1 MKTYHKL
8 FIGLCIGATGLASCS
23 DFDEVN
29 TSPSAVEI
37 EYVKPDY
44 MLNNSIK
51 LAQQDPDVAER
62 TVVYN
67 WASAARIC
75 GEMSFLNVGR
85 YSDDYNSAYYDQVTN
100 WLKYASLA
108 IQIADETTDQTEHEA
123 EFYPNVKAFARIWR
137 ACLIAEF
144 TDTFGPY
151 PIEAFNG
158 ENPEFN
164 SVEEV
169 YTFILSEL
177 KEATQA
183 IDTTVEPTT
192 EEAAGDPG
200 FGYNATQWKKFGNSL
215 RLRYAMR
222 LSEAS
227 PATAQTEFEEA
238 AAEELITTLDDM
250 YAVQEYTG
258 WSAWDGIYT
267 RSWDDQA
274 LSSTMSNILVGLGGI
289 PVSEQRSD
297 LASYTKPM
305 DYMGLKFDEHYA
317 EYTDNPTKQFWMD
330 GIPENIDPRGLKI
343 FCLPNDQNA
352 ENFIDK
358 GSTTGHDSHALV
370 DDNGEEVVK
379 LDAQFT
385 WNYYPAGQRSA
396 WSDKFNKN
404 QVVGSIYDTG
414 VLLGSNYCDSSNK
427 RVWFAPWETYFLLAE
442 AALYGWSVGTTAQ
455 AAYESGIRSSFEY
468 FEVSQYVE
476 DYLASTD
483 YNRVG
488 TSVSFTHTEEPSD
501 MTVSYVDG
509 YSNES
514 HTMTYQY
521 PDAGKILY
529 EGKKLN
535 DQLTK
540 VITQKYIAQTP
551 YLALEMWSDHR
562 RLGLPFFDI
571 PANESTFT
579 GSDMSEYWTTSSYL
593 EGQTW
598 KLYPQR
604 LRYPTSLN
612 NADATN
618 YNLALELL
626 GGSNSVMTPIW
637 WSNRK

>member
-1 MKTYHKL
+1 MEKYNKI
-8 FIGLCIGATGLASCS
+8 FIGLCIGASALASCS

-29 TSPSAVEI
+29 TDPSAVEI

-67 WASAARIC
+67 WASAARVC

-100 WLKYASLA
+100 WLKYATLA
-108 IQIADETTDQTEHEA
+108 IQIADETTDLTEHEA

-151 PIEAFNG
+151 PIDAFNG
-158 ENPEFN
+158 DNPEFN

-227 PATAQTEFEEA
+227 PTQAQTEFEEA
-238 AAEELITTLDDM
+238 AAEDLITTLDDM
-250 YAVQEYTG
+250 YAIQEYTG
-258 WSAWDGIYT
+258 WSAWDGVYT

-343 FCLPNDQNA
+343 FCLPNDQSA

-358 GSTTGHDSHALV
+358 GSTTGHASHALV
-370 DDNGEEVVK
+370 NDNGEEVVK

-385 WNYYPAGQRSA
+385 WNYYPVGQRGS

-404 QVVGSIYDTG
+404 QVVGNIYETG

-468 FEVSQYVE
+468 FGVSQYVE
-476 DYLASTD
+476 DYLVSTD

-509 YSNES
+509 YSNET

-521 PDAGKILY
+521 PDASKILY

-551 YLALEMWSDHR
+551 YLVLEMWSDHR

-579 GSDMSEYWTTSSYL
+579 GSDMEAYWSTSSYL

-604 LRYPTSLN
+604 MRYPTSLN

-637 WSNRK
+637 WSNRQ